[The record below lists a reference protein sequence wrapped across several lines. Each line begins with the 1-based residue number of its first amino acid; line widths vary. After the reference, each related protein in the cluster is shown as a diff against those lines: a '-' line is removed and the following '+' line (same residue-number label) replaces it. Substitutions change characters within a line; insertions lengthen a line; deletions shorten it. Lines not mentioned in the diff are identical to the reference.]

1 MPARDAGESP
11 ATIRLDKWL
20 WQARFAKT
28 RARAAALVESGAIR
42 VNSQRVSRP
51 ATPVRIGDGLSFAL
65 GERVHVLR
73 VTALGSRRGPASEAR
88 GLYLD
93 LDARPATLEP
103 DREAGK

>member
-1 MPARDAGESP
+1 MSEKQPAL
-11 ATIRLDKWL
+11 RLDKWL

-28 RARAAALVESGAIR
+28 PGRAAALVESGAIR
-42 VNSQRVSRP
+42 VNSQRVSKP
-51 ATPVRIGDGLSFAL
+51 STPVRIGDGLSFAL
-65 GERVHVLR
+65 GDRVHMLR

-93 LDARPATLEP
+93 LDAAPATLEP